1 MAFCHGV
8 LPWKMRICRGRAGT
22 HAKHR
27 EVVSCADSGRT
38 DAAGLQGSPGDS
50 KNWKD
55 FASYG
60 EAIFDVEA
68 YPISGDGKARRQRR
82 RAPMREPAAEVRGV
96 GFQAVRLSSHVLVLK
111 FPACNRSQPSSCAFK
126 SPFFSIAVTQR
137 LNSIE
142 VSTSLCGSD
151 NPGSIPG

>member
-60 EAIFDVEA
+60 EAMFRCRGLPHFWRWQSSTATATGAHARACCRGQGGRFPSGAFELSRPGFKISRLQQVPAKFLCIQIPIFFDCCH
-68 YPISGDGKARRQRR
+68 P
-82 RAPMREPAAEVRGV
+82 
-96 GFQAVRLSSHVLVLK
+96 
-111 FPACNRSQPSSCAFK
+111 
-126 SPFFSIAVTQR
+126 
-137 LNSIE
+137 
-142 VSTSLCGSD
+142 TS
-151 NPGSIPG
+151 